1 MRSIMSQLM
10 SAEMK
15 LELSKLEQN
24 AMIELYEVDLRSLKD
39 KNGMNGE
46 LYRFYAGTN
55 EMLNPIV
62 WQGNTYQPFG
72 ANATGFS
79 MSGQGPSNRPQLTLA
94 NFNGFVTGIVN
105 RFDQCLGG
113 IVRRWQV
120 YVQYLDT
127 VNFQDGNPSADP
139 TQGVLTFYII
149 EQLSTLKRDIAV
161 FMLALPTE
169 TDNALISSRTI
180 GIHCGWLY
188 RSAECGYTGPPV
200 ADEKDNPTR
209 DPKKDKC
216 SCLITGCG
224 MRNNTRNY
232 GGFVSVNKLR

>member
-1 MRSIMSQLM
+1 MPKLIST
-10 SAEMK
+10 EMK
-15 LELSKLEQN
+15 LELSKLEQD
-24 AMIELYEVDLRSLKD
+24 AMIDLFEVDLRGLKD
-39 KNGMNGE
+39 RNGMNGE

-72 ANATGFS
+72 ASATGFS
-79 MSGQGPSNRPQLTLA
+79 ISGQGPSNRPQLTLA
-94 NFNGFVTGIVN
+94 NLNGFVTGIVN

-120 YVQYLDT
+120 YAQYLDA
-127 VNFQDGNPSADP
+127 VNFKDGNDKADS
-139 TQGVLTFYII
+139 TQGVLTFYVI
-149 EQLSTLKRDIAV
+149 EQLATLNRDIAV
-161 FMLALPTE
+161 FTLAIPTE

-180 GIHCGWLY
+180 GIQCGWLY

-200 ADEKDNPTR
+200 ADEKDQPTR

-216 SCLITGCG
+216 SCLVTGCDL
-224 MRNNTRNY
+224 RKNTRNY

>member
-1 MRSIMSQLM
+1 MI

-15 LELSKLEQN
+15 LELSKLEQS

-94 NFNGFVTGIVN
+94 NFNGFVNGIVN

-120 YVQYLDT
+120 YVQYLDA
-127 VNFQDGNPSADP
+127 VNFKDGNDKADS
-139 TQGVLTFYII
+139 TQGVLTFYVI

-161 FMLALPTE
+161 FTLALPTE

-188 RSAECGYTGPPV
+188 RSAECGYTGGPV

-216 SCLITGCG
+216 SCLISGCKL
-224 MRNNTRNY
+224 RNNTRNY
-232 GGFVSVNKLR
+232 GGFVSVNKIG

>member
-1 MRSIMSQLM
+1 MPQLM
-10 SAEMK
+10 STEMK
-15 LELSKLEQN
+15 LELAKLEQN
-24 AMIELYEVDLRSLKD
+24 AMIDLFEVDLRSLKD

-105 RFDQCLGG
+105 RFEQCLGG

-120 YVQYLDT
+120 YVQYLDA
-127 VNFQDGNPSADP
+127 VNFKDGNPDADP
-139 TQGVLTFYII
+139 TQGVPTFYII

-161 FMLALPTE
+161 FTLALPAE

-188 RSAECGYTGPPV
+188 RSAECGYTGGPV

-216 SCLITGCG
+216 SCLMTGCAV
-224 MRNNTRNY
+224 RKNTRNY
-232 GGFVSVNKLR
+232 GGFVSVDKLR

>member
-1 MRSIMSQLM
+1 MPQLM
-10 SAEMK
+10 STEMK
-15 LELSKLEQN
+15 LELAKLEQN
-24 AMIELYEVDLRSLKD
+24 AMIDLFEVDLRSLKD

-105 RFDQCLGG
+105 RFEQCLGG

-120 YVQYLDT
+120 YVQYLDA
-127 VNFQDGNPSADP
+127 VNFKDGNPDADP
-139 TQGVLTFYII
+139 TQGVPTFYII

-161 FMLALPTE
+161 FTLALPTE

-188 RSAECGYTGPPV
+188 RSAECGYTGGPV

-216 SCLITGCG
+216 SCLMTGCAV
-224 MRNNTRNY
+224 RKNTRNY
-232 GGFVSVNKLR
+232 GGFVSVDKLR

>member
-1 MRSIMSQLM
+1 MPQLM

-15 LELSKLEQN
+15 LELAKLEQN
-24 AMIELYEVDLRSLKD
+24 AMIDLFEVDLRSLKD

-105 RFDQCLGG
+105 RFEQCLGG

-120 YVQYLDT
+120 YVQYLDA
-127 VNFQDGNPSADP
+127 VNFKDGNPDADP
-139 TQGVLTFYII
+139 TQGVPTFYII
-149 EQLSTLKRDIAV
+149 EQLSTLKRGIAV
-161 FMLALPTE
+161 FTLALPTE

-188 RSAECGYTGPPV
+188 RSAECGYTGGPV

-209 DPKKDKC
+209 DLKKDKC
-216 SCLITGCG
+216 SCLMTGCAL
-224 MRNNTRNY
+224 RKNTRNY

>member
-1 MRSIMSQLM
+1 MSQLM

-127 VNFQDGNPSADP
+127 VNFQDGNPNTDP

-161 FMLALPTE
+161 FTLALPTE

>member
-1 MRSIMSQLM
+1 MPQLM

-55 EMLNPIV
+55 EMFNPIV

-105 RFDQCLGG
+105 RFEQCLGG

-127 VNFQDGNPSADP
+127 VNFKDGNDKADP
-139 TQGVLTFYII
+139 TQGVPTFYII

-161 FMLALPTE
+161 FTLALPTE

-216 SCLITGCG
+216 SCLMTGCAL
-224 MRNNTRNY
+224 RKNTRNY

>member
-1 MRSIMSQLM
+1 MRSIMPQLM
-10 SAEMK
+10 STEMK
-15 LELSKLEQN
+15 LELAKLEQN
-24 AMIELYEVDLRSLKD
+24 AMIDLFEVDLRSLKD

-105 RFDQCLGG
+105 RFEQCLGG

-120 YVQYLDT
+120 YVQYLDA
-127 VNFQDGNPSADP
+127 VNFKDGNPDADP
-139 TQGVLTFYII
+139 TQGVPTFYII

-161 FMLALPTE
+161 FTLALPTE

-188 RSAECGYTGPPV
+188 RSAECGYTGGPV

-216 SCLITGCG
+216 SCLMTGCAV
-224 MRNNTRNY
+224 RKNTRNY
-232 GGFVSVNKLR
+232 GGFVSVDKLR